1 MADTGSV
8 SPVFA
13 ADRDLTLVAEYRT
26 PRCWTNRLR
35 RGPSE
40 YTAIR
45 TYLDKAGADVIAFQ
59 EVENLRAASRIFPA
73 SEYVVHVS
81 ERPARQFPECY
92 DISNPRL
99 MQRTGIAVRRDISAR
114 LGLRA
119 VRQAD
124 VSELQGGHDAGRWGV
139 YLILEHA
146 VPDRAGSIPPHP
158 PLHLL
163 SLHLKSRCTY
173 QALTGRKT
181 RPDCAILHG
190 QVNALSGW
198 INSRNRLKQD
208 FIIAGDFNRQLDQ
221 LSDEVWLRLESG
233 GMPGTHADLEKVLHG
248 TAHPQPYNP
257 KFPYAI
263 DHIIYNQALDALVVE
278 EKTYFDTGAE
288 KYSIT
293 CPFATFD
300 CRHGEACP
308 CAAGSST
315 LFQLITCSAGRE
327 AVERKAPGRQWRG
340 SLPTRVNPRA
350 TASRPPRGATQQRHR
365 RCSP

>member
-1 MADTGSV
+1 MNSAVPGDLSPPVTATGKEKAVV
-8 SPVFA
+8 SIFEVCPARIISALWLTLAAFSGIA
-13 ADRDLTLVAEYRT
+13 ADRNLTLVAWNIEHLAAADGAGCR
-26 PRCWTNRLR
+26 PRD
-35 RGPSE
+35 SAD

-45 TYLDKAGADVIAFQ
+45 TYLDKAGADVVAFQ
-59 EVENLRAASRIFPA
+59 EVENLHAASRIFPA

-99 MQRTGIAVRRDISAR
+99 MQRTGIAVRKDISAR

-139 YLILEHA
+139 HLTLEHA

-173 QALTGRKT
+173 QALTGMKT

-221 LSDEVWLRLESG
+221 LSDEVWLRLEAG
-233 GMPGTHADLEKVLHG
+233 GMSGTHADLEKVLHG

-288 KYSIT
+288 KYSDHL
-293 CPFATFD
+293 PLFATFD
-300 CRHGEACP
+300 LSGRGEACP
-308 CAAGSST
+308 CES
-315 LFQLITCSAGRE
+315 RE
-327 AVERKAPGRQWRG
+327 
-340 SLPTRVNPRA
+340 
-350 TASRPPRGATQQRHR
+350 
-365 RCSP
+365 